1 MRQLNTDF
9 ENRGFEL
16 ISTTLRDLNLTTLTR
31 ASWAVKLFAMNNSS
45 NNDNNNNNN
54 NNNN

>member
-31 ASWAVKLFAMNNSS
+31 ASWAVQLFVMNNSS

-54 NNNN
+54 